1 MTRTTRFASSY
12 KALAASAV
20 LSASFALAT
29 PAAAQQPV
37 NTGTTPTTTATEPAP
52 APPQTRTWK
61 DGRTIPISYFRPM
74 DKRGLNVFETT
85 KDEGVAFDG
94 FKLDIG
100 ANFTSQVQNLSHSN
114 TASPVLVNGV
124 NTNQL
129 MQIGFGVNNS
139 TANLTIN
146 AQLAPGIRVNLT
158 SYLSSRHHNETWVK
172 DGYLQL
178 DKSPIDVPVLNA
190 AMEIVTLRLGH
201 MEINYGDAHFRRSDN
216 GNTIFNPFI
225 GNYLL
230 DAFTT
235 EIAAEVYLK
244 PNNVI
249 IMGAITAGEIR
260 GSVLSPSQRG
270 PSYIGKLGYDRQVN
284 KDLRVRLTG
293 SVYKTSKSLSNTL
306 YSGDRAG
313 SRYYFVL
320 ENSAATESAQKDS
333 GLLNPGF
340 KNKVTALQMNP
351 FVKLR
356 GLEVFGVIERAK
368 GKASAEL
375 TERTWNQYAVDA
387 VYRMLPNE
395 SVYVGARYN
404 KATGE
409 LAGITGKVGARRFE
423 FGGGWFMTTN
433 ILTKLTYTNQKYLD
447 YPATNIKNG
456 GKFKGMMIE
465 AVIGF

>member
-1 MTRTTRFASSY
+1 MTRNIRLVS
-12 KALAASAV
+12 ALGAF
-20 LSASFALAT
+20 LALAT

-37 NTGTTPTTTATEPAP
+37 NTGTTPAATATEATPP
-52 APPQTRTWK
+52 PPQTKTWK

-74 DKRGLNVFETT
+74 DKRGTNVFETT
-85 KDEGVAFDG
+85 KDEGYAFEG

-100 ANFTSQVQNLSHSN
+100 ANFTSQIQNLSHSN
-114 TASPVLVNGV
+114 TASAVLVNGV

-129 MQIGFGVNNS
+129 MKIGFGVNNS
-139 TANLTIN
+139 TANMTIN

-158 SYLSSRHHNETWVK
+158 SYLSARHHNETWVK

-178 DKSPIDVPVLNA
+178 DKSPIDIAPLNA
-190 AMEIVTLRLGH
+190 LMEIATVRLGH

-216 GNTIFNPFI
+216 GNAMFNPFV

-244 PNNVI
+244 PGSVI
-249 IMGAITAGEIR
+249 VMGAITAGEIR
-260 GSVLSPSQRG
+260 GSVLTPQDRG
-270 PSYIGKLGYDRQVN
+270 PAWIGKAGFDRQIN

-293 SVYKTSKSLSNTL
+293 SVYKTNKAASNTL

-320 ENSAATESAQKDS
+320 ENTAATETAQKDS

-340 KNKVTALQMNP
+340 KNKVTALQANP

-356 GLEVFGVIERAK
+356 GLEVFGVLERAK
-368 GKASAEL
+368 GKATAEL
-375 TERTWNQYAVDA
+375 TERTWNQVAVDA
-387 VYRMLPNE
+387 VYRMMPDE
-395 SVYVGARYN
+395 SLYVGARYN
-404 KATGE
+404 RAKGE
-409 LAGITGKVGARRFE
+409 LAGIANKVGATRWE

-433 ILTKLTYTNQKYLD
+433 ILTKVTYTNQKYFD

>member
-1 MTRTTRFASSY
+1 MTRTIRI
-12 KALAASAV
+12 
-20 LSASFALAT
+20 LSALGAFVALAT
-29 PAAAQQPV
+29 PAAAQTPV
-37 NTGTTPTTTATEPAP
+37 NTGTTTTSTGTTPAAPAATSAAP
-52 APPQTRTWK
+52 APQATSWK
-61 DGRTIPISYFRPM
+61 DGREIKISYFRPH
-74 DKRGLNVFETT
+74 DQRGLNVFETT
-85 KDEGVAFDG
+85 KNEGYAFDG

-100 ANFTSQVQNLSHSN
+100 ADFATQVQNLSHSN
-114 TASPVLVNGV
+114 TATPVLVAGV

-129 MQIGFGVNNS
+129 MAIGFGINNS

-158 SYLSSRHHNETWVK
+158 TYLSARRHNETWVK

-178 DKSPIDVPVLNA
+178 DKSPIDIAPLNA
-190 AMEIVTLRLGH
+190 LMEIATLRLGH
-201 MEINYGDAHFRRSDN
+201 MEINYGDAHFRRTDN
-216 GNTIFNPFI
+216 GNAMYNPFI
-225 GNYLL
+225 GNYIL

-244 PNNVI
+244 PGNVI
-249 IMGAITAGEIR
+249 VMGAITAGEIR
-260 GSVLSPSQRG
+260 GSVLKPSERG
-270 PSYIGKLGYDRQVN
+270 PAWIGKVGYDRQIN
-284 KDLRVRLTG
+284 KDLRFRLTG
-293 SVYKTSKSLSNTL
+293 SAYKTNKSLNNTL

-320 ENSAATESAQKDS
+320 ENTAATESAQAVS

-340 KNKVTALQMNP
+340 RNKVTALQMNP
-351 FVKLR
+351 FMKFR
-356 GLEVFGVIERAK
+356 GLELFGVIERAK
-368 GKASAEL
+368 GKATTEL

-387 VYRMLPNE
+387 VYRMLPQE
-395 SVYVGARYN
+395 QIYVGARYN
-404 KATGE
+404 KAKGE
-409 LAGITGKVGARRFE
+409 LAGIAGKVGASRWE

-433 ILTKLTYTNQKYLD
+433 ILTKVAYVNQKYFD